1 MNVQLFPELF
11 SAPSGALVGQM
22 ATGVAADCFAL
33 PCVSPGKLCGPSV
46 RPWLFSRVPFGVSS
60 PVPLHIFFLTVCFSA
75 PSGALVGQMWT
86 VRAPRSPVR
95 PRGLTYRAGSAPRL
109 VESPLAFRLRFL
121 CTFFPYRFFLLLP
134 ELWWAKVDSNHR
146 PLGYQPSALTS

>member
-11 SAPSGALVGQM
+11 FYFLSEAGRFSVE
-22 ATGVAADCFAL
+22 
-33 PCVSPGKLCGPSV
+33 SPLAFCL
-46 RPWLFSRVPFGVSS
+46 RFFCT
-60 PVPLHIFFLTVCFSA
+60 FFLTVCFSA

-109 VESPLAFRLRFL
+109 VESPLAFRSGGLR
-121 CTFFPYRFFLLLP
+121 TFDL
-134 ELWWAKVDSNHR
+134 K
-146 PLGYQPSALTS
+146 

>member
-1 MNVQLFPELF
+1 MNVQLFRVVCF
-11 SAPSGALVGQM
+11 TSSRKLVGQM

-46 RPWLFSRVPFGVSS
+46 RPWLFSRVPFGILLQGS
-60 PVPLHIFFLTVCFSA
+60 LHICAYLFVFA

-109 VESPLAFRLRFL
+109 VESPLAFCFRVL
-121 CTFFPYRFFLLLP
+121 CTFVLTCLFYFLSEVGGPKWTRTTDLSVISRVL
-134 ELWWAKVDSNHR
+134 
-146 PLGYQPSALTS
+146 